1 MRNRVRIRS
10 QEGSRLIG
18 THLEVESCHRESRCH
33 MPILSETTLAPRR
46 SQIFDGHA
54 DHDLRQ
60 QKQDGEDG
68 WVEHFI
74 QRLVEALRRIGRG
87 K

>member
-1 MRNRVRIRS
+1 
-10 QEGSRLIG
+10 
-18 THLEVESCHRESRCH
+18 